1 MIFGKIFV
9 NRLGFRYS
17 EFIAWLAQGNTMDF
31 YKPYRWNGWKK
42 DIENMDGFNNGVLI
56 YPFLWAKEC
65 NIETAS
71 KNISP
76 LSEIIKIYFGFKKE
90 FNL

>member
-1 MIFGKIFV
+1 MVSSRKYY
-9 NRLGFRYS
+9 GFLQA
-17 EFIAWLAQGNTMDF
+17 IQMD
-31 YKPYRWNGWKK
+31 GWEK

-56 YPFLWAKEC
+56 YPLLWAKEC

-71 KNISP
+71 KKISP

>member
-1 MIFGKIFV
+1 MGKV
-9 NRLGFRYS
+9 
-17 EFIAWLAQGNTMDF
+17 
-31 YKPYRWNGWKK
+31 
-42 DIENMDGFNNGVLI
+42 DGFNNGVLI

-71 KNISP
+71 KKISP
-76 LSEIIKIYFGFKKE
+76 LSEIIKMYFGFKKE